1 MANHVHF
8 NINLDLDSGQVALLE
23 DTMKKVETE
32 NGEMKWKSWTAEE
45 LPIYPNKYDE
55 KDWYGW
61 GCENMGAKWV
71 SIEDYQYDN
80 ISGYSAWS
88 PPNPMVENLVQY
100 IFDKVGGDVRATMTY
115 EDEFR
120 NYIGKS
126 EFWIEN
132 GQCDFD
138 IEEIDGDELHEVFC
152 EWSGWDTSSEDFS
165 WWDLCK
171 AKNGEEYE
179 PQEVFDE
186 MVYGFFEDGKVE
198 VRHD

>member
-1 MANHVHF
+1 MANNVHF
-8 NINLDLDSGQVALLE
+8 SINFDLDDGQIALLE

-45 LPIYPNKYDE
+45 LPIYPKPYDE

-61 GCENMGAKWV
+61 GCESMGAKWV

-100 IFDKVGGDVRATMTY
+100 IFDKVGGDVRATITY

-120 NYIGKS
+120 NYIGKA
-126 EFWIEN
+126 EFWIED
-132 GQCDFD
+132 GQSMYDVD
-138 IEEIDGDELHEVFC
+138 EVESDGLIDTLE
-152 EWSGWDTSSEDFS
+152 EWSGWKTQEPDFE
-165 WWDLCK
+165 WWELTK

-179 PQEVFDE
+179 PQEVMDE
-186 MVYGFFEDGKVE
+186 MVYGFFEDGRLE